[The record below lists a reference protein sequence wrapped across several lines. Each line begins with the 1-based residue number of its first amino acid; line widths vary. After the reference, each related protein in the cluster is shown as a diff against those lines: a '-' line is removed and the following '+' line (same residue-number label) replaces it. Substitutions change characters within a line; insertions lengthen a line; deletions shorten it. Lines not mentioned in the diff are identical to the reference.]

1 MGIVG
6 ADLGLL
12 GQLVAKLG
20 GPDKSALDTALAG
33 MNTAIQDSDT
43 YWIGD
48 YADTFRADF
57 AKFAANVTRQL
68 QQVLAQAAQI
78 TGQNM
83 TAIATAT
90 GEAAGSASGKPG
102 GMLNGSGAANNSLDG
117 AGTAGEL
124 GTAVL
129 DGAVLDGAVLDG
141 AVLDGAGG
149 ATVNQSQ
156 VNAAIG
162 YFDQNINSTE
172 PRYGGG
178 RFDYEDIPVGAQ
190 LVLQDWQ
197 KLTPAELNAVLA
209 SLSSQQLQDLDN
221 VVAEASPAVQQA
233 YAQMILKE
241 ADLSTIQQIESSLP
255 DVPLEPSLPGGSNLT
270 YQPVPAGS
278 TLFGNSIDPNSQ
290 VNQGGL
296 GDCYFLSSLAA
307 VAVSDPAFIQSH
319 ITQNANG
326 TYTVTLYQNGKPVEV
341 TVLPDLPVNSDGGD
355 AYDNIPD
362 DGALWVALYEK
373 AFAQLNGSYNA
384 IGQGGWPQDALATIT
399 GKSTSSEAWNNSN
412 TFEQIVT
419 FGFGG
424 NGSSPPSLASIQALI
439 ASGQPVT
446 ACTTGND
453 VWPDGDKNDPIEVVG
468 DHCYRVQS
476 VTSNPQTGQL
486 MITLVNPWGPDGTGQ
501 ALDTVTLTQQQFDAY
516 YDEVA
521 W

>member
-20 GPDKSALDTALAG
+20 GPDKSALDTALAE
-33 MNTAIQDSDT
+33 MNTVIQDSNT

-48 YADTFRADF
+48 YADTFRAEF
-57 AKFAANVTRQL
+57 AKFAVNVTRQL

-102 GMLNGSGAANNSLDG
+102 GPLNGPGAANGSLDG
-117 AGTAGEL
+117 AGTAGER
-124 GTAVL
+124 GAAVL
-129 DGAVLDGAVLDG
+129 NG

-156 VNAAIG
+156 VNAAIS
-162 YFDQNINSTE
+162 YFDQNINSTV
-172 PRYGGG
+172 PRFGGG
-178 RFDYEDIPVGAQ
+178 RFDYEDVPVGAQ
-190 LVLQDWQ
+190 EVMQSWQ
-197 KLTPAELNAVLA
+197 KMPPAELNAVLQ
-209 SLSSQQLQDLDN
+209 SLSKQQLQELNNALDGAN
-221 VVAEASPAVQQA
+221 PALQQE
-233 YAQMILKE
+233 YAQLILKE
-241 ADLSTIQQIESSLP
+241 AGLSTIQQIEPSLTN
-255 DVPLEPSLPGGSNLT
+255 VPFEPSLPGNSNLT
-270 YQPVPAGS
+270 YQPLPDGT
-278 TLFGNSIDPNSQ
+278 TLFGNGIDPNSQ
-290 VNQGGL
+290 VNQGDL

-307 VAVSDPAFIQSH
+307 VAVADPAFIQNH
-319 ITQNANG
+319 IRQNANS

-341 TVLPDLPVNSDGGD
+341 TVLPDLPVNSNGGD
-355 AYDNIPD
+355 AYDNISD
-362 DGALWVALYEK
+362 DGAAWVAIYEK
-373 AFAQLNGSYNA
+373 AFAQLNGSYNT
-384 IGQGGWPQDALATIT
+384 IGQGGWPQNALATIT

-424 NGSSPPSLASIQALI
+424 NGGSPPSLTSIQALL

-453 VWPDGDKNDPIEVVG
+453 VWPDNDKDDPMEVVG

-476 VTSNPQTGQL
+476 VTTDPQTGQPV
-486 MITLVNPWGPDGTGQ
+486 ITLVNPWGPDAANQ
-501 ALDTVTLTQQQFDAY
+501 ALDTVTLTQQQFDQY